1 MHYLPVPGLWFGVFV
16 GLLALVAALIALKA
30 LAFGYER
37 MGIPGWAALLLLL
50 ASLLGSYVNIPIV
63 HFPDAKVLE
72 LAELRRLGESH
83 PVLVVRDWPGMV
95 LALNV
100 GGALVPLALS
110 IYLIVRRRLLLPA
123 FFCTAAVAAAVYAFA
138 RPIPGLGIAVPV
150 YVAPLAAAIAALI
163 ASRVEA
169 APLAYIGGSLGTLF
183 GGDLLRMP
191 HLLGLG
197 SPFVSIG
204 GAGTFDGIFISGILA
219 LLLACLAL
227 ERLAAKRG

>member
-1 MHYLPVPGLWFGVFV
+1 M
-16 GLLALVAALIALKA
+16 ALKA
-30 LAFGYER
+30 LTYGYAR

-50 ASLLGSYVNIPIV
+50 ASLLGGYVNVPLV
-63 HFPDAKVLE
+63 HFPHSVVLE
-72 LAELRRLGESH
+72 AAELRRLGESY
-83 PVLVVRDWPGMV
+83 PVLVARDWPGMV
-95 LALNV
+95 LAVNV
-100 GGALVPLALS
+100 GGALIPAAVS

-123 FFCTAAVAAAVYAFA
+123 FFCTAGVAAAVCLFS
-138 RPIPGLGIAVPV
+138 RTVPGLGIVVPV
-150 YVAPLAAAIAALI
+150 YVAPVSAAIAALA
-163 ASRVEA
+163 ASRIQA
-169 APLAYIGGSLGTLF
+169 APLAYVGGSLGTLF

-227 ERLAAKRG
+227 ERREARRG

>member
-1 MHYLPVPGLWFGVFV
+1 
-16 GLLALVAALIALKA
+16 
-30 LAFGYER
+30 

-63 HFPDAKVLE
+63 HFLDSKVLE
-72 LAELRRLGESH
+72 VAELRQFGESY
-83 PVLVVRDWPGMV
+83 PVLVTRDWPGMV
-95 LALNV
+95 LAVNL
-100 GGALVPLALS
+100 GGALVPTAVS
-110 IYLIVRRRLLLPA
+110 IYLVVRRRLLLPA
-123 FFCTAAVAAAVYAFA
+123 FFCTAAVAVAVYFFS
-138 RPIPGLGIAVPV
+138 RTVPGLGIVVPV
-150 YVAPLAAAIAALI
+150 YVAPVSAAVAALV
-163 ASRVEA
+163 ASRAQA
-169 APLAYIGGSLGTLF
+169 APLAYIGGSVGTLF

-227 ERLAAKRG
+227 ERMGRKTIAD

>member
-1 MHYLPVPGLWFGVFV
+1 
-16 GLLALVAALIALKA
+16 
-30 LAFGYER
+30 

-50 ASLLGSYVNIPIV
+50 ASLLGGYVNIPLV
-63 HFPDAKVLE
+63 HFPDSKVLE
-72 LAELRRLGESH
+72 VAELRRLGESY
-83 PVLVVRDWPGMV
+83 PVLVARDWPGMV

-100 GGALVPLALS
+100 GGALIPAVVS

-123 FFCTAAVAAAVYAFA
+123 FFCTAAVAAAVYFFS
-138 RPIPGLGIAVPV
+138 RTVPGLGIVVPV
-150 YVAPLAAAIAALI
+150 YVAPVSAAVAALV
-163 ASRVEA
+163 ASRVHA

-191 HLLGLG
+191 HLLSLG
-197 SPFVSIG
+197 SPLVSIG

-227 ERLAAKRG
+227 ERLKAKRG